1 MKVIAHF
8 DQTVEIKVPD
18 KFSPIV
24 SNPDWWKSHDDE
36 RVDKLATELWNYV
49 RDRVNKVDCV
59 DNENGETILE
69 A

>member
-8 DQTVEIKVPD
+8 NQTVEVEVPD

-24 SNPDWWKSHDDE
+24 SNPDWWKSRDE
-36 RVDKLATELWNYV
+36 SINKLATELWNYV
-49 RDRVNKVDCV
+49 RSRVNKVDCI
-59 DNENGETILE
+59 DNGNGERILE

>member
-1 MKVIAHF
+1 MKVVAHF
-8 DQTVEIKVPD
+8 DQTIEIEVPD

-24 SNPDWWKSHDDE
+24 SNPDWWESRDE
-36 RVDKLATELWNYV
+36 SVDKLATELWNYV
-49 RDRVNKVDCV
+49 CNRVNKVDCV

>member
-8 DQTVEIKVPD
+8 DQTIEIEVPD

-24 SNPDWWKSHDDE
+24 SNPDWWESRDE
-36 RVDKLATELWNYV
+36 SVDKLATELWNYAGKYA
-49 RDRVNKVDCV
+49 DNINWI
-59 DNENGETILE
+59 DNEDGETILE

>member
-8 DQTVEIKVPD
+8 DQTVEIEVPD

-24 SNPDWWKSHDDE
+24 SNPDWWKSRDE
-36 RVDKLATELWNYV
+36 SVDKLATELWNYV
-49 RDRVNKVDCV
+49 CNRVNKVDYV
-59 DNENGETILE
+59 DNGNGETILE